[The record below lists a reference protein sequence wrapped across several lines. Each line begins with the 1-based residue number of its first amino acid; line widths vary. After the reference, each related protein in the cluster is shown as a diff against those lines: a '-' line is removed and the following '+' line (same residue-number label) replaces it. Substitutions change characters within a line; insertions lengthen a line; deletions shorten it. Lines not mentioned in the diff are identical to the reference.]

1 MKILLL
7 RMMGLGDVASILL
20 PAAKI
25 MRQRYP
31 DAELDVMTF
40 NVGAELM
47 GLMPEIDKVHM
58 VTSEQ
63 WPSEM
68 QEALP
73 RFIDLAEYLAYE
85 EYDQIINLDTWFM
98 PCVLARCL
106 KDMGLP
112 IAGNYLQMSMQE
124 LFSSLLTFEIQQS
137 YVQQPWQY
145 IESTFP
151 NMAQWFERWWDK
163 PEYAEMAYPQFYL
176 NQCCQFP
183 ETIDISLDNFDKTVT
198 FPCGERQR
206 VIALSTSGRIA
217 SKQYPY
223 KDELKRLLED
233 EGYYVWSE
241 FNGEVSMDVTLGR
254 LAKTDLLITV
264 ATATQWLARLV
275 DCPSYM
281 ITGPLPPSIL
291 GAEVSAEKH
300 IDCQY
305 CAQSKCHLDTP
316 FACMDIKP
324 DLIVQQV
331 KSFFN
336 DKDKVQ

>member
-47 GLMPEIDKVHM
+47 GLMPEVDKVHM

-85 EYDQIINLDTWFM
+85 QYDQIINLDTWFM

-112 IAGNYLQMSMQE
+112 VLGNYLEMSMQE
-124 LFSSLLTFEIQQS
+124 LFSSLLSFDIQQS
-137 YVQQPWQY
+137 YVKQPWQY

-151 NMAQWFERWWDK
+151 NMPQWFDRWWDK
-163 PEYAEMAYPQFYL
+163 PEFAEMDYPQFYL
-176 NQCCQFP
+176 NHCCQFP
-183 ETIDISLDNFDKTVT
+183 ETIDISLDNFDKTVS
-198 FPCGERQR
+198 FPSSEHQR
-206 VIALSTSGRIA
+206 IIALSTSGRVA

-233 EGYYVWSE
+233 EGYYVWGE

-264 ATATQWLARLV
+264 ATATQWLAKLV
-275 DCPSYM
+275 ACPSYM

-291 GAEVSAEKH
+291 GAEISAEKH

-305 CAQSKCHLDTP
+305 CAQSECHLDTP
-316 FACMDIKP
+316 FSCMDIKP
-324 DLIVQQV
+324 ELIVQQV
-331 KSFFN
+331 KNFFN
-336 DKDKVQ
+336 DGQ